1 MRHDRAVPTLSAIKR
16 ALSKNAPKRIVAEGV
31 MRQAAV
37 AAILR
42 ETRDDY
48 PEILFIRRAEHPKDP
63 WSGHMALPGG
73 RVDDTDK
80 NALDAAMRET
90 REEIALDL
98 GLFGRQIG
106 ELSHLMAIAHGKP
119 LPMVILPYVFE
130 LNDPRG
136 DPILVP
142 SYEVKETLW
151 VPLPFLA
158 DRNNRTTMEWS
169 ISGALPSMSLPCYHY
184 EGRTIW
190 GLTLRMI
197 DELLALSS

>member
-1 MRHDRAVPTLSAIKR
+1 MRHHERVLSLAGIQR
-16 ALSKNAPKRIVAEGV
+16 ALSNNDPKRIVAEGV
-31 MRQAAV
+31 MKQAAV

-42 ETRDDY
+42 EAKDGE

-73 RVDDTDK
+73 RVDATDRD
-80 NALDAAMRET
+80 ALYAAMRET

-98 GLFGRQIG
+98 GLFGQQIG

-119 LPMVILPYVFE
+119 LPMVILPYVFR
-130 LNDPRG
+130 LNDLRA

-142 SYEVKETLW
+142 SDEVKEVLW
-151 VPLPFLA
+151 VPLSFLA
-158 DRNNRTTMEWS
+158 DRKNRTTMEWS
-169 ISGALPSMSLPCYHY
+169 LSGALPSMSLPCYHY

-197 DELLALSS
+197 DELLALSF